1 MKLYP
6 VHEKQMGS
14 CKLTINL
21 IFRNFKVD
29 INIVGWIKDE
39 GRIHQ

>member
-1 MKLYP
+1 MYKEVEQIL
-6 VHEKQMGS
+6 
-14 CKLTINL
+14 NL